1 MEDDYSILMSPWHE
15 KEFAAEIDCA
25 PSQEIAVERFTPTSP
40 HSVIAAAHARMMNE
54 LGVELLGYIY
64 AQTHQRFESLI
75 LDVML
80 AMGYGGRRRDLAHRV
95 GRSGDGGID
104 CVIEM
109 DELGLDVIYLQAKRL
124 KPSSRIPVSA
134 VRDFVGGLEAR
145 HASKGI
151 FVTTADFTAST
162 LEYVASISKKVVL
175 VNGPQLTKLMIRH
188 NLGILP
194 LETLQ
199 FKKIDLGY
207 FSNHHA
213 AMAGARMSSASSH
226 PRR

>member
-1 MEDDYSILMSPWHE
+1 
-15 KEFAAEIDCA
+15 
-25 PSQEIAVERFTPTSP
+25 
-40 HSVIAAAHARMMNE
+40 MMNE
-54 LGVELLGYIY
+54 LGLELLGYIY
-64 AQTHQRFESLI
+64 VQSHQRFESLI

-109 DELGLDVIYLQAKRL
+109 DGLGLDVIYLQAKRL

-134 VRDFVGGLEAR
+134 VRDFVGSLEAR

-151 FVTTADFTAST
+151 FVTTAGFTAST
-162 LEYVASISKKVVL
+162 LDYVSSIFKKVVL
-175 VNGPQLTKLMIRH
+175 VNGAQITKLMIRH

-194 LETLQ
+194 HETLR
-199 FKKIDLGY
+199 F
-207 FSNHHA
+207 
-213 AMAGARMSSASSH
+213 
-226 PRR
+226 